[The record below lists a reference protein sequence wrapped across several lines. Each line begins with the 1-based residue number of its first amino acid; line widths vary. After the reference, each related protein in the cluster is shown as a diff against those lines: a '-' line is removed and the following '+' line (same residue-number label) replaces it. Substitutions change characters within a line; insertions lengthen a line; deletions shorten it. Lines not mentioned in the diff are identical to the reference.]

1 MNYFKNLMIALLGD
15 DPYRKELDRVKGEY
29 EKTAARVRDL
39 EDTFF
44 EVEQKKAET
53 EETLSDF
60 ANKLSDAEAL
70 LKEKD
75 KQIVKKISDLSSL
88 QAVIENLRQH
98 NKDKDEQMAQMNR
111 EFEGQ
116 VESYKKRIA
125 SYSEQIARLQAQL
138 DKARKRNKTAKT
150 KKEPTKQEQKKS

>member
-1 MNYFKNLMIALLGD
+1 MNYFKNLMIALLGN

-44 EVEQKKAET
+44 EVEQKKDE
-53 EETLSDF
+53 LM
-60 ANKLSDAEAL
+60 
-70 LKEKD
+70 
-75 KQIVKKISDLSSL
+75 KKMGEISSL
-88 QAVIENLRQH
+88 QTVIENLRQH
-98 NKDKDEQMAQMNR
+98 NKEKDEQMAQMNR

-125 SYSEQIARLQAQL
+125 SYSGQIARLQAQL
-138 DKARKRNKTAKT
+138 DKARKRNKTAKAR
-150 KKEPTKQEQKKS
+150 KEPTKQEQKES